1 MLSLSRCISFVDG
14 SICRAANMSNGDLRK
29 CRSQHCFLVLE
40 VISLPKLPLRL
51 DSIGA
56 KRSISFKIYVRVP
69 YLNVPHIPSCSFN
82 LRCTEH
88 CCRHMDL
95 CLIGAFQVCEII
107 PGLHFMSRKNVFA
120 FNDKSQNV
128 ERITGLCVT
137 KSTSPN
143 TPYLA
148 AVFAI
153 RVCSLYVRIST
164 EHLPSREL
172 FSGMMPLHGIE
183 IWYQSHT
190 NLVMWDI
197 SCYAI
202 SQQTLIQGTKILKIL
217 CS

>member
-1 MLSLSRCISFVDG
+1 MLSPSRCMSFVDG
-14 SICRAANMSNGDLRK
+14 SICRAAKLSNGDLRK
-29 CRSQHCFLVLE
+29 FPSQHCFLLLE
-40 VISLPKLPLRL
+40 FTLLPKLPLRL
-51 DSIGA
+51 DFIGA

-69 YLNVPHIPSCSFN
+69 YLNVPHVPSCSFN
-82 LRCTEH
+82 LRCMEH
-88 CCRHMDL
+88 SCRHIDL
-95 CLIGAFQVCEII
+95 CPIGACQVCEII
-107 PGLHFMSRKNVFA
+107 PSLQFMARSNVFA
-120 FNDKSQNV
+120 FNDKSQNI

-172 FSGMMPLHGIE
+172 FSGMMPLHGVQ

-190 NLVMWDI
+190 DLVMWDI
-197 SCYAI
+197 SCHAS
-202 SQQTLIQGTKILKIL
+202 SQQTLIQATKILKIIR
-217 CS
+217 S

>member
-1 MLSLSRCISFVDG
+1 MLSSSRCITFVDG
-14 SICRAANMSNGDLRK
+14 SICRAAKMINGDLRK
-29 CRSQHCFLVLE
+29 SRSQHCFLELE
-40 VISLPKLPLRL
+40 IALLPKLPSRV
-51 DSIGA
+51 DVVGA
-56 KRSISFKIYVRVP
+56 KRCISSTMYVRVP

-82 LRCTEH
+82 LRRVEH
-88 CCRHMDL
+88 CCRAIYL

-107 PGLHFMSRKNVFA
+107 PSLQFMARSNVFA

-128 ERITGLCVT
+128 ERVTGLCVS

-172 FSGMMPLHGIE
+172 FSGMMPLHGTE

-197 SCYAI
+197 SCHAS
-202 SQQTLIQGTKILKIL
+202 SQQTFIQATKVRKIL